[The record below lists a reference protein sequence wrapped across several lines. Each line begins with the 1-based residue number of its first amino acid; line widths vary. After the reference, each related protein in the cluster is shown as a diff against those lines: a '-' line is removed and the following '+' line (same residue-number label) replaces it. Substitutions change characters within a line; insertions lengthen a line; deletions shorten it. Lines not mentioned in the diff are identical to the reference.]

1 MCRLTVAIFLD
12 VKLEFDTVTV
22 GMYISV
28 RDAIL
33 MLAQEFIL
41 LASRRYVQNYF
52 FKLVLIA
59 IKCLNDMQSQTW

>member
-28 RDAIL
+28 RDAIFL
-33 MLAQEFIL
+33 LAQEFI
-41 LASRRYVQNYF
+41 Y
-52 FKLVLIA
+52 
-59 IKCLNDMQSQTW
+59 